1 MKNIFL
7 ILFGS
12 LTFLFSCVK
21 KDYTPNPPSPPQP
34 IITDT
39 TSVDTT
45 ITLKNTTWVI
55 TKVLNTNFDDEV
67 RSDTLIFLTYNTY
80 SFNGVQSTYGFYPN
94 NLNYTL
100 TLNNTPWGYIS
111 GGVYEYNLTQGEIIN
126 CQFKNYF
133 TNQNIL
139 KIWMY
144 KQ

>member
-1 MKNIFL
+1 MKNIFYL
-7 ILFGS
+7 IFGILVLS
-12 LTFLFSCVK
+12 SCYK
-21 KDYTPNPPSPPQP
+21 ENYKPQEPLPPQP

-80 SFNGVQSTYGFYPN
+80 SFNGVQSTYSFYPN

-100 TLNNTPWGYIS
+100 TLNNTPWGHIS

>member
-1 MKNIFL
+1 MKNIFYL
-7 ILFGS
+7 IFGILVLS
-12 LTFLFSCVK
+12 SCYK
-21 KDYTPNPPSPPQP
+21 ENYKPQEPLPPQP

-80 SFNGVQSTYGFYPN
+80 SFNGVQSTYSFYPN
-94 NLNYTL
+94 NLNYNL
-100 TLNNTPWGYIS
+100 TLNNTPWGHIS